1 MSLLCLHLSPSSL
14 PFSLSLS
21 FGLEILSSLVS
32 CILRVDW
39 RTRTE
44 RASRSLGAP
53 AGRMDLMTAH
63 FRELYAPHS
72 HYAGSLMSRFRICF
86 GGYIDGMAG
95 QDKSG
100 GRLEN
105 RRDAGKGC
113 PLSPSSQKEQAAI
126 VLLVAARTA
135 LSTERATPL
144 S

>member
-1 MSLLCLHLSPSSL
+1 MSLSGLHLSL
-14 PFSLSLS
+14 LHHLSLFSRHSVSKS
-21 FGLEILSSLVS
+21 FRLSFHAFYEWTGEQEP
-32 CILRVDW
+32 RG
-39 RTRTE
+39 R
-44 RASRSLGAP
+44 LGEP

-135 LSTERATPL
+135 LSTESATPL

>member
-1 MSLLCLHLSPSSL
+1 MSLLSHPPS
-14 PFSLSLS
+14 FSLFRCHSDNR
-21 FGLEILSSLVS
+21 ETLSSLVS

-44 RASRSLGAP
+44 RASRRLGAP

-100 GRLEN
+100 GGRLED
-105 RRDAGKGC
+105 RRDTGKGC

-135 LSTERATPL
+135 LSTESATPL
-144 S
+144 C

>member
-1 MSLLCLHLSPSSL
+1 MSLSGLHLSL
-14 PFSLSLS
+14 LHHLSLFSRHSVSKS
-21 FGLEILSSLVS
+21 FRLSFHAFYEWTGEQEP
-32 CILRVDW
+32 RG
-39 RTRTE
+39 R
-44 RASRSLGAP
+44 LGEP

-95 QDKSG
+95 RSR

-126 VLLVAARTA
+126 VLLVAARSA
-135 LSTERATPL
+135 LSTESATPL